1 MESLE
6 GGGGVRV
13 GNGESTRERMAGKW
27 QQSGHNRVCW
37 RPLSL
42 PFFFLHAN
50 GSTVYICT
58 ETPVVEVFVIVLQ
71 WCEKRKD
78 MRKRNVAGNVM
89 QAR

>member
-1 MESLE
+1 MLGLAMASPLE
-6 GGGGVRV
+6 RGWLVS
-13 GNGESTRERMAGKW
+13 GNKVAS
-27 QQSGHNRVCW
+27 NRVFW

-42 PFFFLHAN
+42 PFFLHAN
-50 GSTVYICT
+50 GSTVYIST